1 MRAQRPVSEA
11 HLADGVRRGVI
22 TAEQMESL
30 LAIAR
35 SDASSGDAHL
45 PDLRWTAVVSAVAAT
60 VAVGAPGFAMLIESR
75 AYDEL
80 GITGL
85 TGACIAALVT
95 CALLGQVARARGWGR
110 APAAILT
117 AGVAPYTGGVALYVA
132 ALGFRDLAQQTLAA
146 TVVATLVGLA
156 LWRARRVGPA
166 LAVAGFCLP
175 FAVMSAAR
183 MLWPVELMTPFRAMV
198 VATAALSLAAA
209 ARLTSWG
216 RRGGVDGTSWWELGT
231 FAAAMISVTAG
242 FSRGLGGVELWA
254 PAALVVGALGL
265 WFRRWTYQLA
275 GALGM
280 LWFLGL
286 GLRHEAAPLQVG
298 GLVGVCVLIAAATQW
313 HRRREAHR
321 IIERDPRADLR
332 AWE

>member
-35 SDASSGDAHL
+35 RDASSGDAHL
-45 PDLRWTAVVSAVAAT
+45 PDLRWTAVVSALAAT
-60 VAVGAPGFAMLIESR
+60 VAVVAPGFALLIEGR
-75 AYDEL
+75 AHDEL
-80 GITGL
+80 GL
-85 TGACIAALVT
+85 TGACIAALAA
-95 CALLGQVARARGWGR
+95 CALLGRVVRARGWGR

-117 AGVAPYTGGVALYVA
+117 AGVAPYAGGVAMYLA
-132 ALGFRDLAQQTLAA
+132 ALAYPGMAQQTLAA
-146 TVVATLVGLA
+146 TLVATLVGIA

-166 LAVAGFCLP
+166 LAVSGFCLP
-175 FAVMSAAR
+175 FAIMAAAHT
-183 MLWPVELMTPFRAMV
+183 LWPVDSMTPFRATV
-198 VATAALSLAAA
+198 VATSMLSLAAA

-216 RRGGVDGTSWWELGT
+216 RRAGVDGTSWWELGT
-231 FAAAMISVTAG
+231 FAAATISVTAG

-265 WFRRWTYQLA
+265 WFRRWTYQLS
-275 GALGM
+275 GALG
-280 LWFLGL
+280 LFWFLGL
-286 GLRHEAAPLQVG
+286 GLLHESAPLRAG
-298 GLVGVCVLIAAATQW
+298 ALVGACVLIAAATQW

-321 IIERDPRADLR
+321 VIDRDPGADLR